1 MADPATPHTRIA
13 GLILAGGQGSRM
25 QHQDKGLVELN
36 GEPMVAHV
44 VRRLAPQVGRVIISA
59 NRHLDRYAQYG
70 QVVADGEPE
79 LGAFQGPLVGIAA
92 GLTAAAAEHDDWLVV
107 TPCDTPFLP
116 DDLAARLI
124 AAAASAD
131 APLAHAVAGGQHHSA
146 CMALRTTLLP
156 ALLEYLRA
164 GDRKVGLWQARMGG
178 VEARFDETPDA
189 FMNVNTADELAA
201 AAQYASRHAAAATPA
216 AKQAAKSPATPASG
230 ASRSTAHDPDR

>member
-1 MADPATPHTRIA
+1 VADPATRHTRIA

-44 VRRLAPQVGRVIISA
+44 ARRLAPQVGRVIISA

-131 APLAHAVAGGQHHSA
+131 APLAHAVAGGQQHSA

-178 VEARFDETPDA
+178 VEARFDDTPDA
-189 FMNVNTADELAA
+189 FMNVNTAEELAA

-216 AKQAAKSPATPASG
+216 SG

>member
-44 VRRLAPQVGRVIISA
+44 ARRLAPQVGRVIISA
-59 NRHLDRYAQYG
+59 NWHLDRYAQYG

-92 GLTAAAAEHDDWLVV
+92 GLAAAAAEHDDWLVV
-107 TPCDTPFLP
+107 MPCDTPFLP

-131 APLAHAVAGGQHHSA
+131 APLAHAVAGGQQHSA

-178 VEARFDETPDA
+178 VEARFDDTPDA
-189 FMNVNTADELAA
+189 FMNVNTAEELAA
-201 AAQYASRHAAAATPA
+201 AAQYASRHATAAAPA
-216 AKQAAKSPATPASG
+216 AK
-230 ASRSTAHDPDR
+230 

>member
-1 MADPATPHTRIA
+1 
-13 GLILAGGQGSRM
+13 M

-131 APLAHAVAGGQHHSA
+131 APLAHAVAGGQQHSA

-178 VEARFDETPDA
+178 VEARFDDTPDA
-189 FMNVNTADELAA
+189 FMNVNTAEELAA
-201 AAQYASRHAAAATPA
+201 AAQYASRHATA
-216 AKQAAKSPATPASG
+216 ATPASG

>member
-1 MADPATPHTRIA
+1 VADSATPHTRIA

-44 VRRLAPQVGRVIISA
+44 ARRLAPQVGRVIISA

-131 APLAHAVAGGQHHSA
+131 APLAHAVAGGQQHSA

-178 VEARFDETPDA
+178 VEARFDDTPDA

-201 AAQYASRHAAAATPA
+201 AAQYASRHATA
-216 AKQAAKSPATPASG
+216 ATPASG